1 MLILQSGV
9 TPLMWAADGGHLE
22 VVTFL
27 VNHGSQLEATSTDGE
42 TALHYA
48 AEYGEIDTTKWLID
62 QGCSPWVK
70 TKEGKTPYDLVT
82 ISRYCSEEKKKEVMD
97 FLKEVTT
104 PLVHMHAKLKKAG
117 NRCLW
122 VNIGWR
128 DSKKLYLTHPE
139 MYKAVGEV
147 VPERT
152 ITGLQRIRGLWRIY
166 LDDEAER
173 DILISKCLKLRG
185 KSIWI
190 YSRNPRVTVHENV
203 TDIRIRVKDVPL
215 SADDGQI
222 IREMEKHGCLILS
235 SMRERLRYNNKVTN
249 CLTGDRIIICE
260 GPLTEHI
267 PRSIF
272 IGKYRATIIYRDQ
285 PKNNPQNM
293 KCSKCLQ
300 EGHQTRDCTNDWV
313 CRSCGE
319 EGHKQNACTKDAYSD
334 AQEQSDK
341 ENTKKAM
348 KQVMQMTR
356 LLNLNLAL
364 TQHKYQSKPT
374 MMKYVQAQRLP
385 DGKVH
390 QLLIVKVYQLLDM
403 KMTTDSRNLLS
414 IQ

>member
-1 MLILQSGV
+1 MAKSNEQSEPKMASYAEKTKTDPKTIEPSDMV
-9 TPLMWAADGGHLE
+9 SVKPVFIQETD
-22 VVTFL
+22 VF
-27 VNHGSQLEATSTDGE
+27 GSISDGE
-42 TALHYA
+42 TL
-48 AEYGEIDTTKWLID
+48 
-62 QGCSPWVK
+62 
-70 TKEGKTPYDLVT
+70 
-82 ISRYCSEEKKKEVMD
+82 
-97 FLKEVTT
+97 
-104 PLVHMHAKLKKAG
+104 
-117 NRCLW
+117 
-122 VNIGWR
+122 
-128 DSKKLYLTHPE
+128 KKLYLTHPE

-341 ENTKKAM
+341 ENTKESHETSDADDE
-348 KQVMQMTR
+348 TSESESGTD
-356 LLNLNLAL
+356 A
-364 TQHKYQSKPT
+364 TQISVKTNNDEVCASTTATGREGASAADCEGVSTTGYEDDNGQSQSIINPVADPQKR
-374 MMKYVQAQRLP
+374 KKIKKKKRA
-385 DGKVH
+385 
-390 QLLIVKVYQLLDM
+390 VKKLV
-403 KMTTDSRNLLS
+403 N
-414 IQ
+414 